1 MSLVT
6 SLYMSGGAKKLM
18 TNNIELHKKRRK
30 KMNTFQK
37 MLFVHSSQHDS
48 RLKALVALTKIE
60 PSQLVE
66 MSQKLTWQS
75 W

>member
-1 MSLVT
+1 
-6 SLYMSGGAKKLM
+6 
-18 TNNIELHKKRRK
+18 
-30 KMNTFQK
+30 MNTFQK